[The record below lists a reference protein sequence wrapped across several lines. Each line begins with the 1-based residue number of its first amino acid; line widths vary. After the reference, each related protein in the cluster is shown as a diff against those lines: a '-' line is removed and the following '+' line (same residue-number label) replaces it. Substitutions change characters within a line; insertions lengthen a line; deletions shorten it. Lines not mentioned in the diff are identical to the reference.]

1 MNGDAGGE
9 GEHEGGRHA
18 DDARA
23 YDAHTHTHDAHVHD
37 AHVKQ
42 PTICLLLE
50 TLPSTFTWLDPVR
63 SLGRNSVGVDSGL
76 KTSF

>member
-37 AHVKQ
+37 AR
-42 PTICLLLE
+42 E
-50 TLPSTFTWLDPVR
+50 TAHHLPPFGNAP
-63 SLGRNSVGVDSGL
+63 
-76 KTSF
+76 

>member
-23 YDAHTHTHDAHVHD
+23 YDAHTHTHD

>member
-9 GEHEGGRHA
+9 GSTREGDTQTMHVHTM
-18 DDARA
+18 
-23 YDAHTHTHDAHVHD
+23 HTHTHDAHVHD

-50 TLPSTFTWLDPVR
+50 LPMETLPAPLLGSTQYVP
-63 SLGRNSVGVDSGL
+63 
-76 KTSF
+76 